1 MTPTNVTDC
10 LVLKLEENDVDTHKI
25 DNTIYI
31 IYDTYV
37 KTYIIRGRRG
47 YDSSGINGTTYSFS
61 CDCELDVVDYL
72 EYMICNKNTVN
83 EILYNYT
90 DLPAE
95 SNEIW
100 FEDLHNDALIHRE
113 ISGYNNKKIKR
124 KRLLRI
130 LRMIKNVFNYY
141 N

>member
-31 IYDTYV
+31 IYDTYDE
-37 KTYIIRGRRG
+37 TYIIRGCRG
-47 YDSSGINGTTYSFS
+47 HDSAGINGTTYSFS
-61 CDCELDVVDYL
+61 CECEFDVVDYL
-72 EYMICNKNTVN
+72 EYMICGDNTVN
-83 EILYNYT
+83 EILYNYK

-95 SNEIW
+95 SNDIW
-100 FEDLHNDALIHRE
+100 FEDLHNNARSHRE
-113 ISGYNNKKIKR
+113 ISGYNNKNFNR
-124 KRLLRI
+124 RRLLRN

>member
-1 MTPTNVTDC
+1 MAAFNVTDC

-25 DNTIYI
+25 DNIIYI
-31 IYDTYV
+31 IYDTYA

-47 YDSSGINGTTYSFS
+47 DDNTELNTTYSFR
-61 CDCELDVVDYL
+61 CECELDVVDYL

-83 EILYNYT
+83 EILYNYN
-90 DLPAE
+90 DLPTE